1 MNEEEIRKII
11 KETVGVDLEE
21 ILTKA
26 GNLIVDAYQ
35 KGFERGFEI
44 CEKMKEH
51 ETRN

>member
-11 KETVGVDLEE
+11 TENVGVDLEE

-26 GNLIVDAYQ
+26 GNLIIDAYQ

-44 CEKMKEH
+44 CEKIKEH